1 MAANGNVNGSSL
13 VAVLLVTRSRP
24 GPKLVFHFP
33 PNPQA
38 SRSIRGTD
46 SNGCDSD
53 ENSESDTAIGEVKS
67 VLRGNAAGEFVE
79 DRTKLHDTTSGST
92 TNGDLLGFTEESLE
106 KLLSPGCWSDRKK
119 FEVCLDGL
127 TFVGHP
133 IYAAQDGSWTRRHTH
148 DHDVRSEADKEKPVT
163 PVKTALQLGG
173 AGNDVNAARPHPGIA
188 IAEPQTPAKAAHD
201 FTHVPESLDS
211 RAGQSF
217 ATSVNSGSSASAP
230 TPEPLLSFNV
240 VFVLANSRSTQNI
253 SRETSLVYSHV
264 AKKLSKAL
272 NYCQKQLSYIGV
284 ESKKLL
290 TVKAKA
296 KQDGVDTSALC
307 GRMIETSELAWAL
320 KEVYERISMGA
331 IAGIRLN
338 GMEMSLQIPLAD
350 SSSTGETSDLNIHAA
365 ILLLE
370 DKDTLLRGLDHPDAS
385 PLASLIREHTPTKSL
400 QKHAVKLGM
409 QVNDV
414 LYLARHLMKWQK
426 ACTIAPLHPR
436 NTYIVGRAAP
446 IYRLE
451 QYTPE
456 YAQRF
461 SALPSL
467 PQVLKVLS
475 GRPVKYGMLIPS
487 RDHRAP
493 YMDIL
498 AYLVRHRFVE
508 QLKTSGW
515 LWAPLLSVA
524 VSREA
529 AGRVRNQEPNKNK
542 RPLSVASLLSPQLRP
557 VGDDDAASVSS
568 ERTAIPVSI
577 AETMKGQ
584 ASDNELHHEAD
595 SSHAESWN
603 IITEPLD
610 PSLEDSRR
618 LEYIKDTVD
627 DEELQDRLPSLLQY
641 FNGKAV
647 FEEIAAREGLKRSK
661 LEAWLDML
669 QSEDFLLTY
678 RHQ

>member
-1 MAANGNVNGSSL
+1 MAANGSVNGSSL
-13 VAVLLVTRSRP
+13 IAVLLVTRSRP
-24 GPKLVFHFP
+24 GPKLVFHYP

-38 SRSIRGTD
+38 RRSTRGGD
-46 SNGCDSD
+46 NNGCDSD
-53 ENSESDTAIGEVKS
+53 EDSDPDTAMNEVKG
-67 VLRGNAAGEFVE
+67 VLRGNAANEAQH
-79 DRTKLHDTTSGST
+79 DRARIRETTTST
-92 TNGDLLGFTEESLE
+92 PNGDLLGFAEESLE

-148 DHDVRSEADKEKPVT
+148 DHDVRSNAVKEKPVT
-163 PVKTALQLGG
+163 PVKA
-173 AGNDVNAARPHPGIA
+173 ASPIAEAMRDVNAAHAHPGIA
-188 IAEPQTPAKAAHD
+188 ITEPQTPAKAAHD

-217 ATSVNSGSSASAP
+217 ATSVNSGSSTSAP

-240 VFVLANSRSTQNI
+240 VFALANSRLTQNI
-253 SRETSLVYSHV
+253 SRETSLVHNHV

-272 NYCQKQLSYIGV
+272 HYCQKQSSYIGV
-284 ESKKLL
+284 ESKKML
-290 TVKAKA
+290 TVRTKA
-296 KQDGVDTSALC
+296 KQDGVDASALC
-307 GRMIETSELAWAL
+307 SRMIETSELAWAL

-338 GMEMSLQIPLAD
+338 GMEMSLQIPLAAHASID
-350 SSSTGETSDLNIHAA
+350 GTPELDTHAA

-370 DKDTLLRGLDHPDAS
+370 DKDTLLRDLDHPDAS
-385 PLASLIREHTPTKSL
+385 PLASFIREHTPTKSL

-414 LYLARHLMKWQK
+414 LYLAGHLIKWQK
-426 ACTIAPLHPR
+426 ACAIAPLHPR
-436 NTYIVGRAAP
+436 NTYIVGRDAP
-446 IYRLE
+446 IHKLE
-451 QYTPE
+451 QYIAG

-475 GRPVKYGMLIPS
+475 GRPIKYGMLIPS
-487 RDHRAP
+487 RDHRTP

-498 AYLVRHRFVE
+498 AYLVRHGFVE

-515 LWAPLLSVA
+515 LRASLASAA

-529 AGRVRNQEPNKNK
+529 DTRLRNQEPNKNK

-557 VGDDDAASVSS
+557 VGDDDTASVSS

-584 ASDNELHHEAD
+584 HSDKGQHHEAD
-595 SSHAESWN
+595 SSPAENWD

-610 PSLEDSRR
+610 PSLEDTRR
-618 LEYIKDTVD
+618 LEHIREVID
-627 DEELQDRLPSLLQY
+627 DEELHDRLPSLLQY
-641 FNGKAV
+641 FNGEAV

-669 QSEDFLLTY
+669 QGEEFLLTY